1 MCIFLSEKC
10 RNVFGSCHQLQ
21 QAPGRF
27 DPGAFHLLPFPA
39 RKFPQKTLTNPCP
52 SGNIYRQSVRLR
64 IEYGRVP
71 EWPMGT
77 DCKSAAFSFGGS
89 NPPAPTKKTSVEN
102 TLVFCFIRYLKFHP
116 QGWIRTAA
124 ATSLKTAQKQPS
136 ATATTTASGRSREEL
151 LGLRPAG
158 CTCRPRHDV
167 AAGSRDPGSFLF
179 CAARDIHP
187 RPPKNL
193 NVSRCIPLF
202 LFHLSLKAALPCR
215 VTKKTPCDLS
225 RSVFAFDA

>member
-10 RNVFGSCHQLQ
+10 RNVFSSCHQLPY
-21 QAPGRF
+21 ALGRL
-27 DPGAFHLLPFPA
+27 DPGAFHLLPSPA

-102 TLVFCFIRYLKFHP
+102 TLVFCFAAKSDSLG
-116 QGWIRTAA
+116 GWIRT
-124 ATSLKTAQKQPS
+124 TAEP
-136 ATATTTASGRSREEL
+136 TAASGRSREAR
-151 LGLRPAG
+151 LGQRSAFSKPCQGAAEKAASATRKARRMVRRAKKPLRG
-158 CTCRPRHDV
+158 FFRY
-167 AAGSRDPGSFLF
+167 
-179 CAARDIHP
+179 AAREIHENAQT
-187 RPPKNL
+187 KTT
-193 NVSRCIPLF
+193 V
-202 LFHLSLKAALPCR
+202 R
-215 VTKKTPCDLS
+215 VDGG
-225 RSVFAFDA
+225 SVIA

>member
-1 MCIFLSEKC
+1 MCIFLFEKC
-10 RNVFGSCHQLQ
+10 RNMFSSCHQLQ
-21 QAPGRF
+21 QAPGRL
-27 DPGAFHLLPFPA
+27 DPGAFHLLPSPA

-102 TLVFCFIRYLKFHP
+102 MLVFCFIRHLKFHP

-136 ATATTTASGRSREEL
+136 
-151 LGLRPAG
+151 GLFLAARLAISTRAHQKDQRRKYAG
-158 CTCRPRHDV
+158 
-167 AAGSRDPGSFLF
+167 FLF
-179 CAARDIHP
+179 YP
-187 RPPKNL
+187 
-193 NVSRCIPLF
+193 VSQVS
-202 LFHLSLKAALPCR
+202 LSRVDSNNSGADRRLRRKQGGEAGAALRFFKALPRGCR
-215 VTKKTPCDLS
+215 KSGKRNS
-225 RSVFAFDA
+225 

>member
-10 RNVFGSCHQLQ
+10 RNVFSSCHQLQ
-21 QAPGRF
+21 QAPGHL
-27 DPGAFHLLPFPA
+27 DPGAFHLLPSPA

-89 NPPAPTKKTSVEN
+89 NPPAPTKKSSIRTGYWI
-102 TLVFCFIRYLKFHP
+102 FCFADTFSGL
-116 QGWIRTAA
+116 GGMTA
-124 ATSLKTAQKQPS
+124 
-136 ATATTTASGRSREEL
+136 ASGRSREAL

-158 CTCRPRHDV
+158 CACRPRHDA
-167 AAGSRDPGSFLF
+167 AAGIRDPGFFLF
-179 CAARDIHP
+179 CAARGVHP
-187 RPPKNL
+187 AK
-193 NVSRCIPLF
+193 
-202 LFHLSLKAALPCR
+202 
-215 VTKKTPCDLS
+215 
-225 RSVFAFDA
+225 RSFTTFS

>member
-1 MCIFLSEKC
+1 MCIFLSKKC
-10 RNVFGSCHQLQ
+10 WNVFRSCHQLQ
-21 QAPGRF
+21 QAPGHL
-27 DPGAFHLLPFPA
+27 DPGAFHLLPSPA

-102 TLVFCFIRYLKFHP
+102 TLVFCFIRYLKFHS

-136 ATATTTASGRSREEL
+136 
-151 LGLRPAG
+151 GLFL
-158 CTCRPRHDV
+158 
-167 AAGSRDPGSFLF
+167 AARLAISTRAHQKTSTYESTLRFLF
-179 CAARDIHP
+179 YCKVRLTGRVDSNNSGADRRLRRKQGGEAG
-187 RPPKNL
+187 
-193 NVSRCIPLF
+193 
-202 LFHLSLKAALPCR
+202 AALRFFKALPRGCR
-215 VTKKTPCDLS
+215 KSGKRNS
-225 RSVFAFDA
+225 

>member
-1 MCIFLSEKC
+1 MFS
-10 RNVFGSCHQLQ
+10 SCHQLQ
-21 QAPGRF
+21 QAPGRL
-27 DPGAFHLLPFPA
+27 DPGAFHLLPSPA

-102 TLVFCFIRYLKFHP
+102 ALVFCFIRYLKFHP

-136 ATATTTASGRSREEL
+136 
-151 LGLRPAG
+151 GLFL
-158 CTCRPRHDV
+158 
-167 AAGSRDPGSFLF
+167 AARLAISTRAHQEIQYPNRVLDFLF
-179 CAARDIHP
+179 CRHFFRTGRDD
-187 RPPKNL
+187 RRLRRKQGGEAG
-193 NVSRCIPLF
+193 
-202 LFHLSLKAALPCR
+202 AALRFFKALPRGCR
-215 VTKKTPCDLS
+215 KSGKRNS
-225 RSVFAFDA
+225 

>member
-1 MCIFLSEKC
+1 MCIFLFEKC

-21 QAPGRF
+21 QAPGRL

-102 TLVFCFIRYLKFHP
+102 TLVFCFIRYLKFHS

-124 ATSLKTAQKQPS
+124 ARRIVRRAKKP
-136 ATATTTASGRSREEL
+136 
-151 LGLRPAG
+151 LRG
-158 CTCRPRHDV
+158 FFR
-167 AAGSRDPGSFLF
+167 

-187 RPPKNL
+187 RPPKKL

-215 VTKKTPCDLS
+215 VTKKDAL
-225 RSVFAFDA
+225 RSLAKRLCL

>member
-1 MCIFLSEKC
+1 MFFVHFSLKKKC
-10 RNVFGSCHQLQ
+10 WNVFSSCHQLSY
-21 QAPGRF
+21 ALRHL
-27 DPGAFHLLPFPA
+27 DPGAFHLLPPPA

-102 TLVFCFIRYLKFHP
+102 TLVFCFIRYLKFHS

-136 ATATTTASGRSREEL
+136 ATATTAASGRSREEL
-151 LGLRPAG
+151 FGLRPAG
-158 CTCRPRHDV
+158 CACRPRHDA

-187 RPPKNL
+187 RPPRN
-193 NVSRCIPLF
+193 S
-202 LFHLSLKAALPCR
+202 
-215 VTKKTPCDLS
+215 T
-225 RSVFAFDA
+225 

>member
-10 RNVFGSCHQLQ
+10 RNMFGSCHQLQ
-21 QAPGRF
+21 QAPGRL
-27 DPGAFHLLPFPA
+27 DPGAFHLLPSPA

-102 TLVFCFIRYLKFHP
+102 TLVFCFIRYLKFHS

-136 ATATTTASGRSREEL
+136 GLFLAARLATSTRAHKKPQRITLHSPFPVSSLPQGRLALQGNKKRRLAISREASL
-151 LGLRPAG
+151 PLM
-158 CTCRPRHDV
+158 
-167 AAGSRDPGSFLF
+167 
-179 CAARDIHP
+179 
-187 RPPKNL
+187 PK
-193 NVSRCIPLF
+193 V
-202 LFHLSLKAALPCR
+202 
-215 VTKKTPCDLS
+215 
-225 RSVFAFDA
+225 

>member
-10 RNVFGSCHQLQ
+10 RNVFSSCHQLPY
-21 QAPGRF
+21 ALRRL
-27 DPGAFHLLPFPA
+27 DPGAFRLLPTPA

-52 SGNIYRQSVRLR
+52 SGSIYRQSVRLR

-102 TLVFCFIRYLKFHP
+102 TLVFCFIRYLKFHS

-124 ATSLKTAQKQPS
+124 ARRIVRRAKKP
-136 ATATTTASGRSREEL
+136 
-151 LGLRPAG
+151 LRG
-158 CTCRPRHDV
+158 FFR
-167 AAGSRDPGSFLF
+167 
-179 CAARDIHP
+179 CAARVIHP
-187 RPPKNL
+187 RPPRNP
-193 NVSRCIPLF
+193 VSEPGTGFSVLQTLF
-202 LFHLSLKAALPCR
+202 QDWAG
-215 VTKKTPCDLS
+215 
-225 RSVFAFDA
+225 